1 MDVRYSFKLEKEI
14 DLSKYE
20 GQERRVFGF
29 VSELL
34 MDVYVNKNKLKVKN
48 QNISL
53 WKTNWF
59 KKIFNFIKRK
69 IKG

>member
-1 MDVRYSFKLEKEI
+1 MFDILFKLEKEI

-48 QNISL
+48 QKYFFMEN
-53 WKTNWF
+53 KTGLRRYL
-59 KKIFNFIKRK
+59 ILL
-69 IKG
+69 KGK